1 MALKNRRTAA
11 MRDKSGP
18 DPESTRRVRTS
29 THKYPTRLC
38 GQTSSDPA
46 RVAEPDNLVLEHLRA
61 LRSDVAT
68 IREDVREVKSRITNL
83 EHSIAG
89 IHSDIADLNG
99 RHDRIL
105 DRIERIERRP
115 DFGPDA
121 APPQ

>member
-1 MALKNRRTAA
+1 MARKNRLTAA
-11 MRDKSGP
+11 TRDESGP
-18 DPESTRRVRTS
+18 APD
-29 THKYPTRLC
+29 PTRQVRASAHEYATRVC
-38 GQTSSDPA
+38 GQTSSARA

-68 IREDVREVKSRITNL
+68 IREDVREVKSRITSL
-83 EHSIAG
+83 EHSVAG

-121 APPQ
+121 APPE